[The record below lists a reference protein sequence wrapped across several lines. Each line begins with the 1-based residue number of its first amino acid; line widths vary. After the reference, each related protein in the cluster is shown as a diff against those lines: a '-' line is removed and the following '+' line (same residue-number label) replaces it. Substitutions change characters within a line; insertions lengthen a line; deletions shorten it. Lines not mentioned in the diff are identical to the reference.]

1 MMLDEFKQLYE
12 KLEAFREDVERDL
25 AQLAL
30 DIEYVRNVIAVAEKN
45 QQREMAS

>member
-1 MMLDEFKQLYE
+1 MTLDEFKQLYE
-12 KLEAFREDVERDL
+12 RLDAFHEDVDRDL

-30 DIEYVRNVIAVAEKN
+30 DIEYMRNVIAEAEKN